1 MSAHDKAQGPS
12 QFVTEAYQVE
22 DEASVV
28 EFYGKWATDYDN
40 QMNGLGY
47 VSPTMIAEDLHAHM
61 GDPKATVLDLGC
73 GTGLTCTYLAERGYQ
88 SLDGIDLSPDMVRVA
103 SERGIY
109 RELLVGDIT
118 KPLARDSSQYDGV
131 ICSGTFTHGH
141 VGPEPLDEV
150 HRILRAGG
158 ILACTVHQDLWE
170 LLGFDKALAA
180 MVSSGRFKQLSLRRD
195 IYYRGGEPEGW
206 FCVYQKT

>member
-47 VSPTMIAEDLHAHM
+47 ASPTMIAEDLHTHL
-61 GDPKATVLDLGC
+61 GDPEATVFDLGC

-103 SERGIY
+103 SER
-109 RELLVGDIT
+109 
-118 KPLARDSSQYDGV
+118 
-131 ICSGTFTHGH
+131 
-141 VGPEPLDEV
+141 
-150 HRILRAGG
+150 
-158 ILACTVHQDLWE
+158 
-170 LLGFDKALAA
+170 
-180 MVSSGRFKQLSLRRD
+180 M
-195 IYYRGGEPEGW
+195 
-206 FCVYQKT
+206 